1 MVKCNWI
8 TLDYEVE
15 GNIPATKST
24 NAKCCPKQQAKSK
37 GEHFLWGGHT
47 CLQAAQFKL
56 VNIIPEKSALSSKSE
71 IVTIAE
77 AQSGVLLSA
86 TVFHAYLRER
96 KSVCVY
102 VCACTQ
108 TLIKKI
114 K

>member
-1 MVKCNWI
+1 MQSAAPNNRLKAKV
-8 TLDYEVE
+8 
-15 GNIPATKST
+15 ST
-24 NAKCCPKQQAKSK
+24 SS
-37 GEHFLWGGHT
+37 EGGHT

-56 VNIIPEKSALSSKSE
+56 VTIIPEKSALSSKSE

>member
-1 MVKCNWI
+1 M
-8 TLDYEVE
+8 DYEVE

-24 NAKCCPKQQAKSK
+24 NAKRCPKQRAKSN
-37 GEHFLWGGHT
+37 GEHFLWGGHM
-47 CLQAAQFKL
+47 CLQAAQFKP
-56 VNIIPEKSALSSKSE
+56 VTIIPEKSALFSKSE
-71 IVTIAE
+71 IVTIAK
-77 AQSGVLLSA
+77 AQSGLLLSA
-86 TVFHAYLRER
+86 SLFHAYLRER